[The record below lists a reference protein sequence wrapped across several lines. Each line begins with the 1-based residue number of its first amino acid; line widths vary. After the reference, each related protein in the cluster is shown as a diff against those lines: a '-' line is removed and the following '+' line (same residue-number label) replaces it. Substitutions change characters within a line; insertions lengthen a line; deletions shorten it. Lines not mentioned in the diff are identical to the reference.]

1 VTKDDKR
8 GEAAKLYIR
17 KSLTCRQIAAELG
30 VNEGTVYRWKSEA
43 AEAGEASDWDAARR
57 VYNMSPR
64 EIAAIYAEGLKT
76 WVVQLKQNP
85 DLYADGKVAD
95 AIVKHVS
102 VLQKIDARSQYLGA
116 VLELIETANRWL
128 EKNQPELKMQI
139 APYWESI
146 YQEMAERSARKDLF

>member
-1 VTKDDKR
+1 MDR
-8 GEAAKLYIR
+8 GDRRAAAEKLYIR
-17 KSLTCRQIAAELG
+17 QSLTCAQIAEELG

-43 AEAGEASDWDAARR
+43 AAKGEASDWDAARR

-76 WVVQLKQNP
+76 WVVRLKQNP

-116 VLELIETANRWL
+116 VLELIETANLWL
-128 EKNQPELKMQI
+128 EKNRPELKEKML
-139 APYWESI
+139 PCWESI
-146 YQEMAERSARKDLF
+146 YQEISERSARKDLF

>member
-1 VTKDDKR
+1 VAKNDNR
-8 GEAAKLYIR
+8 EAAEKLYIR
-17 KSLTCRQIAAELG
+17 KALTCAQIAGELG

-43 AEAGEASDWDAARR
+43 AAKGEAADWDAARR

-128 EKNQPELKMQI
+128 EKNEPELKEKMS
-139 APYWESI
+139 PCWESI
-146 YQEMAERSARKDLF
+146 YQEMSEQSARRNLF

>member
-1 VTKDDKR
+1 MAKADKR
-8 GEAAKLYIR
+8 AEAETLYVR
-17 KSLTCRQIAAELG
+17 RSYSCAQIASELG
-30 VNEGTVYRWKSEA
+30 VNEGTVYRWKTESA
-43 AEAGEASDWDAARR
+43 DKGESSDWDTARR

-76 WVVQLKQNP
+76 WVLQLKQTP
-85 DLYADGKVAD
+85 QLYADGKVAD

-128 EKNQPELKMQI
+128 EANQPGLKEKMS
-139 APYWESI
+139 PFWESI
-146 YQEMAERSARKDLF
+146 YQEMAEQSARKDLF

>member
-1 VTKDDKR
+1 VAKNDNR
-8 GEAAKLYIR
+8 EEAAKRYIR
-17 KSLTCRQIAAELG
+17 KSLTCAQIAGELG
-30 VNEGTVYRWKSEA
+30 VNEGTVYRWKAEA
-43 AEAGEASDWDAARR
+43 AAKGESSDWDAARR

-128 EKNQPELKMQI
+128 EKNRPELKEKMS
-139 APYWESI
+139 PCWESI
-146 YQEMAERSARKDLF
+146 YQEMSEQSARKDLF